1 MYLNQLI
8 HRQAINGHVNAQS
21 KRQALHVLADLAGRT
36 LGLDA
41 EDVFGKLMER
51 EEHGSTGVG
60 HGVAVPHATLK
71 GLDRMTGLFIRLDTP
86 VDYDAIDGVPVDLMF
101 ALLAPENSGT
111 EHLRALAKV
120 SRMLRRKE
128 FRDQLRAIGNNDALF
143 ALLTH
148 SDESDAA

>member
-8 HRQAINGHVNAQS
+8 VRSTVNGHVNAQT
-21 KRQALHVLADLAGRT
+21 KRQAIHVLAEMASRQF
-36 LGLDA
+36 GLEV
-41 EDVFGKLMER
+41 EDVYERLMER

-60 HGVAVPHATLK
+60 HGVAVPHAAFT
-71 GLDRMTGLFIRLDTP
+71 GLDGMKGLFIRLESP
-86 VDYDAIDGVPVDLMF
+86 VDYNAIDGVPVDLMF

-120 SRMLRRKE
+120 SRLLRRKE
-128 FRDQLRAIGNNDALF
+128 FRDQLRAIGSNDALF

-148 SDESDAA
+148 TDESDAA